1 MKEASLY
8 LYSRTGCCL
17 CEGLEQRLKNV
28 DLSEIE
34 PSLVLKVIDID
45 SELIPKDVKASFD
58 LRVPV
63 LVLSSKDKNLIIE
76 LPMVSP
82 RLKGRELLAWMQ
94 KTLNKLI

>member
-1 MKEASLY
+1 MKEAFLF
-8 LYSRTGCCL
+8 LYSRSGCCL

-28 DLSEIE
+28 DLSQID

-45 SELIPKDVKASFD
+45 NELVPKDVKARFD

-63 LVLSSKDKNLIIE
+63 LVLSSKDKDLIIE
-76 LPMVSP
+76 LPIVSP
-82 RLKGRELLAWMQ
+82 RIKGSELLTWMQ